1 MTSVQT
7 RGWSHFACQWLER
20 CESTESAEQR
30 VVYII
35 HVYGH
40 QPMVLSVNKQRGK
53 CPPMPSLLGHR
64 RTFDERP
71 NTRMEPF
78 CMPSVQTR
86 GWSHFACRSMQNGRN
101 PSGWSDARAREVRSS
116 AGRQRSLPSR
126 LFIAFCTMSGKQK
139 SDISDSAAS
148 ALLCRKKQSDISDS
162 EVKGHHIRKPG
173 ASFFIKFHKEI
184 RPKPDISCLVSGT
197 WIS

>member
-1 MTSVQT
+1 M
-7 RGWSHFACQWLER
+7 ER
-20 CESTESAEQR
+20 CESTGSAEQR

-53 CPPMPSLLGHR
+53 CPPMPSLLGIGGHL
-64 RTFDERP
+64 T
-71 NTRMEPF
+71 
-78 CMPSVQTR
+78 SVQTR
-86 GWSHFACRSMQNGRN
+86 GWSHFACRSMQNERN

-126 LFIAFCTMSGKQK
+126 LFIAFCTMSGKKK